1 MTASRSSLSESAI
14 QGTTKFT
21 LRFHSPTTH
30 QMLGVVADELGIS
43 KNQLAEQMLER
54 ELRAAALSL
63 ELDLVGTMAL
73 LQSYNR
79 DTDVEDHIQAFAEGE
94 AYGDDPLRSRA
105 RDAVDFGPDVFGIT
119 DVFAR

>member
-1 MTASRSSLSESAI
+1 
-14 QGTTKFT
+14 
-21 LRFHSPTTH
+21 
-30 QMLGVVADELGIS
+30 MLGVVADELGIS

-73 LQSYNR
+73 LRSYNR

-105 RDAVDFGPDVFGIT
+105 RDTVDFGPDVFGIT

>member
-1 MTASRSSLSESAI
+1 MSESAI
-14 QGTTKFT
+14 QSTTKFT
-21 LRFHSPTTH
+21 LRFHSPKTH
-30 QMLGVVADELGIS
+30 QMLGVVAGELGMS

-54 ELRAAALSL
+54 ELQAAALSL

-73 LQSYNR
+73 LRGYNR
-79 DTDVEDHIQAFAEGE
+79 DIDVEDHIQAFAEGE

-105 RDAVDFGPDVFGIT
+105 RDTVHFGRDVFGIT